1 MLLQFLSLEE
11 LRGEL
16 RISLTKPTLQ
26 VSQEYSFIHPPPET
40 NLAALTSAA
49 YLTRHL
55 LQGC

>member
-1 MLLQFLSLEE
+1 MLLQFLSLEQ
-11 LRGEL
+11 LGGEL

-26 VSQEYSFIHPPPET
+26 VSQEYTFIYPPPVT

>member
-1 MLLQFLSLEE
+1 MLLQFLSLEQ
-11 LRGEL
+11 LGGEL

-26 VSQEYSFIHPPPET
+26 VSQEYTFIYPPPET
-40 NLAALTSAA
+40 NLAALISAA